1 MEDIFFEHK
10 FHKLIDIIY
19 SVSAAE
25 TDSYYPFLK
34 EFVAI
39 FSGHSASFSIYD
51 IDNKRVLGF
60 WAIGMTDASIKF
72 YSDYVAHQDILLET
86 AHRAYQNGSHRFVS
100 TNLDL
105 GNYTPERRLETRADE
120 WLNSYGAK
128 EAAGAIVYKN
138 NSYVTLFAMQRSAHQ
153 KEFTHEELNLY
164 NKFLPHLKRSVKAYI
179 EKNSTNTDKSYE
191 QQALEM
197 INRGVIIFD
206 QSFKAVYYNNKAE
219 KNIFK
224 EGILK
229 VDQNGSLTTR
239 KKQDQKKLVLSISKA
254 MEASIERREIA
265 EDTIKITHNNTNH
278 ILAIK
283 PLTLSADDANKSP
296 GVLIIHYSWS
306 NDELL
311 NIDILKKLFDLTPT
325 EAKIATGLTSGLSI
339 TDIAKMQFRSRDTI
353 KFHLNNIFRKTN
365 TERQGELIALLARSC
380 IPP

>member
-1 MEDIFFEHK
+1 
-10 FHKLIDIIY
+10 
-19 SVSAAE
+19 
-25 TDSYYPFLK
+25 
-34 EFVAI
+34 
-39 FSGHSASFSIYD
+39 
-51 IDNKRVLGF
+51 
-60 WAIGMTDASIKF
+60 
-72 YSDYVAHQDILLET
+72 
-86 AHRAYQNGSHRFVS
+86 
-100 TNLDL
+100 
-105 GNYTPERRLETRADE
+105 
-120 WLNSYGAK
+120 
-128 EAAGAIVYKN
+128 
-138 NSYVTLFAMQRSAHQ
+138 MQRSVHQ
-153 KEFTHEELNLY
+153 REFTREDLSLY
-164 NKFLPHLKRSVKAYI
+164 NHFLPHLKRSVKAYI
-179 EKNSTNTDKSYE
+179 EKNSINTDKSYE

-283 PLTLSADDANKSP
+283 PLTVSADDANKSP

-325 EAKIATGLTSGLSI
+325 EAKIATGLTSGLSL